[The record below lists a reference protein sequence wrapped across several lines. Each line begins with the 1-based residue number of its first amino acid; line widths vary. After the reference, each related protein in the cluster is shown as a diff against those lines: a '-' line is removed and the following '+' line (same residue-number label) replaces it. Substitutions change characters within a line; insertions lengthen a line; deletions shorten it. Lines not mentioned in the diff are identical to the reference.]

1 MDNILTLVAT
11 TAGPLDPVLIDGVRD
26 ALFRLGAE
34 VGRPNWLAPEKAC
47 DIAFSDLNT
56 DQADSAARSIL
67 GKNAIDVVA
76 QSAAGR
82 RKQLLVAD
90 MESTLIRNEML
101 DELADFVGLRAEIA
115 EVTARAMNGELDFE
129 AALDARVALL
139 ARLPAATLVEA
150 AARITEMPGARQLV
164 TTMRKHGAYT
174 AVVSGGFRYFTGKVR
189 AQLGLDIDFA
199 NDLLIEDGK
208 LTGKVARP
216 ILGRQAKYDTLVQLA
231 TERGLPLSAT
241 LSVGDGANDLDM
253 ILAAGLGIAFHA
265 KPAVAARAKWR
276 IEHGDLSTLLYVQGY
291 RDTEFAS

>member
-1 MDNILTLVAT
+1 MENTLTLIAAEV
-11 TAGPLDPVLIDGVRD
+11 GLLDLALIDGVRD

-34 VGRPNWLAPEKAC
+34 VGRPDWLAADRAC
-47 DIAFSDLNT
+47 DIAFGDLNT
-56 DQADSAARSIL
+56 DQADAAARSVI
-67 GKNAIDVVA
+67 GEHAIDVVA
-76 QSAAGR
+76 QPAAGR

-101 DELADFVGLRAEIA
+101 DELAEFVGLGAEIA
-115 EVTARAMNGELDFE
+115 TVTARAMNGELDFE

-139 ARLPAATLVEA
+139 AGLPAATLDEA
-150 AARITEMPGARQLV
+150 ATRITEMPGARQLIA
-164 TTMRKHGAYT
+164 TMRHHGAYT
-174 AVVSGGFRYFTGKVR
+174 AIVSGGFRFFTSKVR

-199 NDLLIEDGK
+199 NDLLIEDGV
-208 LTGKVARP
+208 LTGAVARP

-231 TERGLPLSAT
+231 TAHGLPLSAT

-276 IEHGDLSTLLYVQGY
+276 IEDCDLTALLYVQGY
-291 RDTEFAS
+291 RDTAFAP